1 MKVGAHKVVLASASP
16 FFMELLKRMKH
27 SQPLI
32 YLRGVRSADL
42 VAMVDFL
49 YLGEANILQ
58 KDLDTFLTL
67 AEDLK
72 LNGLSGS
79 YAAGQGS
86 AYSRS
91 NPASKKKKKP
101 LNQQS
106 KKLAIN
112 NDSGGVATD
121 SKSTLD
127 SSESEQRVEN
137 KVATEV
143 VEQQLEL
150 SEEPCTDVKV
160 EEETVEDQIR
170 CSK

>member
-1 MKVGAHKVVLASASP
+1 MVLASASP

-91 NPASKKKKKP
+91 NPAAKKKKKP

-106 KKLAIN
+106 KKL
-112 NDSGGVATD
+112 T
-121 SKSTLD
+121 
-127 SSESEQRVEN
+127 
-137 KVATEV
+137 TEV

-170 CSK
+170 SSK

>member
-16 FFMELLKRMKH
+16 FFMELLKSMKH

-91 NPASKKKKKP
+91 NPAAKKKKKP
-101 LNQQS
+101 SNQQS
-106 KKLAIN
+106 KKLATS
-112 NDSGGVATD
+112 DGSGGVAAD

-127 SSESEQRVEN
+127 TSES
-137 KVATEV
+137 KTKS
-143 VEQQLEL
+143 QLKL
-150 SEEPCTDVKV
+150 
-160 EEETVEDQIR
+160 
-170 CSK
+170 

>member
-1 MKVGAHKVVLASASP
+1 MVLASASP

-32 YLRGVRSADL
+32 YLRGVRSTDL

-91 NPASKKKKKP
+91 NPAAKKKKKP

-106 KKLAIN
+106 KKL
-112 NDSGGVATD
+112 T
-121 SKSTLD
+121 
-127 SSESEQRVEN
+127 
-137 KVATEV
+137 TEV

>member
-1 MKVGAHKVVLASASP
+1 MKVGAHKVVLASAST

-91 NPASKKKKKP
+91 NPAAKKKKKP
-101 LNQQS
+101 SNQQS
-106 KKLAIN
+106 KKLATN
-112 NDSGGVATD
+112 NDSGSVD

-127 SSESEQRVEN
+127 SSERVEN

-150 SEEPCTDVKV
+150 SEEPCTDVKL

-170 CSK
+170 SSK

>member
-16 FFMELLKRMKH
+16 FFMELLKRIKH

-32 YLRGVRSADL
+32 YLRGVRCADL

-91 NPASKKKKKP
+91 NPASKKKKKS

-106 KKLAIN
+106 TN
-112 NDSGGVATD
+112 NDSGSVAAD
-121 SKSTLD
+121 FKSTLD
-127 SSESEQRVEN
+127 SSETEQRVEN
-137 KVATEV
+137 KGATEV
-143 VEQQLEL
+143 VEQFEL
-150 SEEPCTDVKV
+150 SEEPCTDVKL

-170 CSK
+170 SSK

>member
-1 MKVGAHKVVLASASP
+1 MVLASASP

-27 SQPLI
+27 SEPLI

-86 AYSRS
+86 GYSRS
-91 NPASKKKKKP
+91 NPAAKKKERP

-106 KKLAIN
+106 KKLATN
-112 NDSGGVATD
+112 NDSGSVD

-127 SSESEQRVEN
+127 SSERVEN

-150 SEEPCTDVKV
+150 SEEPSTDVKL

-170 CSK
+170 SSK